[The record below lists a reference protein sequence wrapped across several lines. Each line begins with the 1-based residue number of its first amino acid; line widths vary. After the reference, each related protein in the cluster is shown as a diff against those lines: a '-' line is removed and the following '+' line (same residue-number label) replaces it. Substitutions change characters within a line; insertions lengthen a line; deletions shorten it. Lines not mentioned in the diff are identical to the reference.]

1 MAIFWMDGKFV
12 QPEEA
17 KVSVFDHGLLYG
29 DGVFEGIRVYK
40 GKPFRLDDHLERL
53 ADGARAL
60 LIDVPYSREELKTT
74 VLAACAQR
82 PHEDGYIRLVVTRGI
97 GDLGLNPRLCA
108 RATVFLILDKI
119 QLYPAQ
125 TYTDGIPLITAS
137 TRRVPLVC
145 LDPRIKT
152 LNYLN
157 NIQAKQEAL
166 SAGKLE
172 ALLLNTDGL
181 VAECTADNIFLVK
194 KGRLVTP
201 DTIYGALDGI
211 TRRVVLELA
220 HKLELPVTVGAVALT
235 DLYTADESFM
245 TGSGAEIVPVV
256 ELDGRKI
263 GSGRPGPVTQRLIQ
277 AFHQETL

>member
-1 MAIFWMDGKFV
+1 MAVFWMDGKFV

-17 KVSVFDHGLLYG
+17 KVSVYDHGLLYG

-40 GKPFRLDDHLERL
+40 GKAFRLDDHLERL
-53 ADGARAL
+53 SDGARAL
-60 LIDVPYSREELKTT
+60 LIDVPYTREELKAAVTE
-74 VLAACAQR
+74 ACARR
-82 PHEDGYIRLVVTRGI
+82 PHEDGYIRLVVTRGA

-166 SAGKLE
+166 MAGKLE

-194 KGRLVTP
+194 KGRLITP

-220 HKLELPVTVGAVALT
+220 RQMELPVTVGAVALT
-235 DLYTADESFM
+235 DLYNADEAFM
-245 TGSGAEIVPVV
+245 TGSGAEIVPVI

-263 GSGRPGPVTQRLIQ
+263 GSGKPGPVTQRLIQ
-277 AFHQETL
+277 AFHQATL

>member
-220 HKLELPVTVGAVALT
+220 HKLELPFTVGAVALT